1 MSPDTLELT
10 AQGRRLRAP
19 AVVLGTGTAVLGRFL
34 LAPLLPAIRDSLV
47 LSSALAGSAVSLFAL
62 LSAITHF
69 PAGRLADEL
78 SHQTV
83 LIGGLSLLGIGSALL
98 ATTITTSQFLIA
110 LGLYGLG
117 MGLFMPGGI
126 VHLSAVFPER
136 RGRVLGLN
144 SGAAQLGGIGA
155 ALLSTVA
162 LARGS
167 WQFAF
172 IPVTGVIVLLTA
184 SIHIWRDQAYV
195 VGRVQLDA
203 RETFGQLVV
212 DADRRRAVLAAALLM
227 IVMEGGFTFLPT
239 FLRVSKSFPPSLAS
253 QAFGLIFVVG
263 LVVNPLAGWGADHYR
278 ARTVAAGAVAVGIG
292 GISTLTDAFYF
303 TLVTASTVG
312 YGDITPQSPQA
323 RLFGMSVVVLG
334 TASFAIALGSLL
346 GPAIEKRL
354 SEALGNM
361 TDAQLDLLENHVLV
375 LGYGDLTEPIIEELA
390 GAIDFVVITPDTEAA
405 TRLQQQDINVLTA
418 DPSDEEPLQRAGIED
433 ASAVV
438 AATNDDAQDA
448 LAILTAQTLNP
459 AVNIVAA
466 ATDRENIE
474 KLRRAGA
481 ETVIS
486 PAVLGGHLIVQSAL
500 GREGM
505 ENIADHLLDVE
516 EEADADI

>member
-1 MSPDTLELT
+1 MDRPRDWLGARATILLPVLVAILSFATGVVNISDVSITGPLAAYIPRSVQRAAGFTGALTGFTLLVSVL
-10 AQGRRLRAP
+10 GLRRRLRIAWYVT
-19 AVVLGTGTAVLGRFL
+19 VVL
-34 LAPLLPAIRDSLV
+34 LPVSALQGLV
-47 LSSALAGSAVSLFAL
+47 QSSAFSLPL
-62 LSAITHF
+62 
-69 PAGRLADEL
+69 
-78 SHQTV
+78 V
-83 LIGGLSLLGIGSALL
+83 VLSLLSLPTMLL
-98 ATTITTSQFLIA
+98 NRRRFDRPID
-110 LGLYGLG
+110 
-117 MGLFMPGGI
+117 
-126 VHLSAVFPER
+126 LST
-136 RGRVLGLN
+136 
-144 SGAAQLGGIGA
+144 AQLAAGA
-155 ALLSTVA
+155 ALVGAQVYGTVGAYA
-162 LARGS
+162 L
-167 WQFAF
+167 
-172 IPVTGVIVLLTA
+172 
-184 SIHIWRDQAYV
+184 RD
-195 VGRVQLDA
+195 
-203 RETFGQLVV
+203 EF
-212 DADRRRAVLAAALLM
+212 
-227 IVMEGGFTFLPT
+227 
-239 FLRVSKSFPPSLAS
+239 
-253 QAFGLIFVVG
+253 
-263 LVVNPLAGWGADHYR
+263 
-278 ARTVAAGAVAVGIG
+278 G

-361 TDAQLDLLENHVLV
+361 SDAQLNLLENHVLV

-390 GAIDFVVITPDTEAA
+390 DAVDFIVITPDTDAA

-459 AVNIVAA
+459 TVNIVAA

-481 ETVIS
+481 DTVIS

-505 ENIADHLLDVE
+505 ENIADHLLDVKDE
-516 EEADADI
+516 DDADI